1 MVDFVGG
8 SGGGGYAVDYRG
20 GGGGGALKFESS
32 GKLTL
37 DSRLFSMGGSGISGS
52 GGGSGGAIYLKA
64 DELVLN
70 SNSLIDVSGGNEG
83 GGGGRIYLEGVSS
96 LSNKGS
102 GNLRRNGGLG
112 SVLGTEGTLRF
123 VRPSYLEE
131 LDFRSGSI
139 SIDTDIGTLEHSDGS
154 IAYGVTDDFL
164 YIDESGIAW
173 PYSVCR
179 FSFTRIRL
187 GGSVVIKVEGRNA
200 LGFEAYAGDIVM
212 GANIRA
218 DGGNA
223 ISTFGGKAVLGG
235 YSGVDAGSIS
245 GAGPGAPQL
254 TSSNGH
260 GAAYGGHGSGDA
272 QIYGD
277 RAFKCFT
284 WWKCWRF
291 INS

>member
-1 MVDFVGG
+1 M
-8 SGGGGYAVDYRG
+8 
-20 GGGGGALKFESS
+20 
-32 GKLTL
+32 
-37 DSRLFSMGGSGISGS
+37 
-52 GGGSGGAIYLKA
+52 
-64 DELVLN
+64 
-70 SNSLIDVSGGNEG
+70 
-83 GGGGRIYLEGVSS
+83 
-96 LSNKGS
+96 
-102 GNLRRNGGLG
+102 
-112 SVLGTEGTLRF
+112 
-123 VRPSYLEE
+123 
-131 LDFRSGSI
+131 DFRSGSI

-223 ISTFGGKAVLGG
+223 ISTIGGKAVLGG

-277 RAFKCFT
+277 RALNALLGGSAGGSSTLEGSGAGGGALHFKASRSIIIEPNVIISANGGNGDGNGASGT
-284 WWKCWRF
+284 GGAVKLEATR
-291 INS
+291 ILNHGRIEAKV